1 MLKEPFIS
9 TVSSSDENFDM
20 CLECF
25 DLFVTLNMKSW
36 NKALSRNELPK
47 PLNDIANEL
56 GDKCR
61 PACGCKM
68 ISNERIGSI
77 SECKN
82 ISQSSRNINSRR
94 LLPVAAHVD
103 LASNKMT
110 TTTTSKPKN

>member
-1 MLKEPFIS
+1 M
-9 TVSSSDENFDM
+9 SSSDENFNM

-25 DLFVTLNMKSW
+25 DLFVTMNMRSW
-36 NKALSRNELPK
+36 NKALSKNELPK

-68 ISNERIGSI
+68 IPNERIGSI

-82 ISQSSRNINSRR
+82 VSIQKQQEHQFKTFTSSGRSCQSG
-94 LLPVAAHVD
+94 LQ
-103 LASNKMT
+103 
-110 TTTTSKPKN
+110 